1 MSAPADRLTDPPAP
15 ARPVPDPEIAAGVDL
30 ARWFPP
36 ADPAAWRAA
45 ALAALKGKPWDKVM
59 EVELPGG
66 LRAPALATAPALP
79 AGEALAV
86 SRLCRRGPWE
96 RLTELALGPV
106 DEDDALGAALA
117 DDLGRGATS
126 VWLRDPGGQGLDGPR
141 LIRLLAAA
149 PLAGKGLWLD
159 ARHDAAGALAALAA
173 LAAARPAERWWGGAL
188 VDPWGPL
195 IAGEAASPA
204 PAHDGLALALQQGG
218 DRARLLLS
226 GLPWAEAGAPPAWEL
241 AALLAAALDSLRA
254 LADRGVAA
262 PHALGSVRLQLGLSG
277 ELVVD
282 LAKLRALRRLWAKL
296 GCALGMSPEASRADL
311 HARQLDRGLCAYD
324 LHSNALRATV
334 AGLGGAAGG
343 ADAISLRPF
352 DAPLGSGLPAAR
364 RLALHTHLLLE
375 EEGHLGALDDL
386 AGGAYSVEGLA
397 AALCA
402 EAWALLQRVEAA
414 GGLSAALA
422 AGWPQAEVGAA
433 AARLRVE
440 VDKRQRPLVGLS
452 EFAWAGEQRPVARAA
467 LRAPTVAGGP
477 APLRPLRLA
486 APWEA
491 LRDAA
496 GPTPQTLFLAC
507 LGPVARHAARAGF
520 AEGLA
525 LAGGLRPVRPAA
537 AWPAVAPAEGQI
549 DPAERAALDALADE
563 ARAQGAAAA
572 IICGDEADT
581 ARLALALAAALR
593 PLPVWIAGRP
603 GADAEALRAAGVVGF
618 VHVGA
623 PLASALADLHQRLG
637 AAVSLEVR

>member
-1 MSAPADRLTDPPAP
+1 MSAPDAHPPQPAP
-15 ARPVPDPEIAAGVDL
+15 AQPDPQIAAGIDL

-45 ALAALKGKPWDKVM
+45 AQAALKGKAWDKVM
-59 EVELPGG
+59 ELELPGG
-66 LRAPALATAPALP
+66 QRAPALATAPALS
-79 AGEALAV
+79 ATEALAV

-96 RLTELALGPV
+96 RLSELSLGAV
-106 DEDDALGAALA
+106 DEDDALGAAIA
-117 DDLGRGATS
+117 DELTRGASS
-126 VWLRDPGGQGLDGPR
+126 VGLADPGGQGWAGPR
-141 LIRLLAAA
+141 LVRLLAAA

-159 ARHDAAGALAALAA
+159 ARHDAEGALAALEA
-173 LAAARPAERWWGGAL
+173 LSAARPAERWWGGAL

-195 IAGEAASPA
+195 LAGEAASPS
-204 PAHDGLALALQQGG
+204 PAHDGLARALQQGF
-218 DRARLLLS
+218 DRARFLLS

-241 AALLAAALDSLRA
+241 AGLLAAALDSLRA

-262 PHALGSVRLQLGLSG
+262 PHALGYVRLQLGLSG

-296 GCALGMSPEASRADL
+296 GLALGLSPEASRADL

-343 ADAISLRPF
+343 ADGISLRPY
-352 DAPLGSGLPAAR
+352 DAPLRSGLPAAR

-397 AALCA
+397 AGLCA
-402 EAWALLQRVEAA
+402 EAWALLQRIEAA
-414 GGLSAALA
+414 GGLSAALT

-433 AARLRVE
+433 AARLQVE
-440 VDKRQRPLVGLS
+440 VDKRQRTLVGLS
-452 EFAWAGEQRPVARAA
+452 EFAWAGEQRPPARAA
-467 LRAPTVAGGP
+467 LRAPAVAGGP

-491 LRDAA
+491 LRDTA
-496 GPTPQTLFLAC
+496 GATPPTLFLAC
-507 LGPVARHAARAGF
+507 IGPVARHAARAGF

-525 LAGGLRPVRPAA
+525 LAGGLRPVRPSM
-537 AWPAVAPAEGQI
+537 AWPPSTRVEGPAAP
-549 DPAERAALDALADE
+549 DERAALQTLAED
-563 ARAQGAAAA
+563 ARAQNAAAA

-581 ARLALALAAALR
+581 AHLALPLAAALR
-593 PLPVWIAGRP
+593 PLPVWVAGRP

-623 PLASALADLHQRLG
+623 PLASALAELHARLG
-637 AAVSLEVR
+637 AAISPEVR